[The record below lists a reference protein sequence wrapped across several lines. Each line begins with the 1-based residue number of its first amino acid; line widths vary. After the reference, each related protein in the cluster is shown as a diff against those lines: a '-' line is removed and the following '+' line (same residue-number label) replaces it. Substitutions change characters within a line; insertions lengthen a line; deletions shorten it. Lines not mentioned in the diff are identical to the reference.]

1 MDKYEL
7 CKVCVHTG
15 NCEHQR
21 GREQQVFQCEEF
33 KGERPKA
40 RKSNK
45 RRRSAVGHTGGE
57 PVRSL

>member
-15 NCEHQR
+15 DCEHQR
-21 GREQQVFQCEEF
+21 GREQVFQCEEF

-40 RKSNK
+40 RKSGRK
-45 RRRSAVGHTGGE
+45 RRRAAGRKKKT
-57 PVRSL
+57 PVRSS